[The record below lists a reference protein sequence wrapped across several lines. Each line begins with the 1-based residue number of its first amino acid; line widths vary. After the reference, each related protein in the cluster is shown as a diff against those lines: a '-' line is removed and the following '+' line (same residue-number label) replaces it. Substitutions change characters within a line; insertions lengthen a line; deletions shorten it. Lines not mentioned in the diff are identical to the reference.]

1 MLETG
6 RRAPHT
12 ISLRSRHEQEIW
24 SDAGRKQL
32 VQSQIDLNEAGSGV
46 SLLDLKGRCLG
57 EQEKPARRTKAPLG
71 SELFVQIL
79 VLVVC

>member
-57 EQEKPARRTKAPLG
+57 ARVKRAKRSKTPWL
-71 SELFVQIL
+71 
-79 VLVVC
+79 